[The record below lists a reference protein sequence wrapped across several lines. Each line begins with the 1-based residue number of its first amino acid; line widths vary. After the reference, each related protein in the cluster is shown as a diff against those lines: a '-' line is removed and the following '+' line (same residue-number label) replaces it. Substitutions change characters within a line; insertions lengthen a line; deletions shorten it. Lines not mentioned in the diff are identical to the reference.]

1 MPDSFEKSVDAR
13 AKAAAKKAAK
23 AATKWKPESN
33 TYHEKRGAELKV
45 KYPLRIPKP
54 PIPDDPTK
62 EITVEQPEE
71 ELGYAHEAWVWHP
84 EEKGLKGEWLKHQA
98 SFAPDGML
106 LKGMTHKTIQ
116 NTLAGEKDKSKIFK
130 KPDGYYYRRPIEKK

>member
-1 MPDSFEKSVDAR
+1 MSDSFEKRVEAR
-13 AKAAAKKAAK
+13 AVDKGAGFD
-23 AATKWKPESN
+23 PESTGYN
-33 TYHEKRGAELKV
+33 EVIGRLLKK
-45 KYPLRIPKP
+45 KYPLLIPKP
-54 PIPDDPTK
+54 PIPDNPTK

-84 EEKGLKGEWLKHQA
+84 EEKEKGLKGEWLKHQA

-116 NTLAGEKDKSKIFK
+116 NTLAGEKGKSKIFK
-130 KPDGYYYRRPIEKK
+130 RPDGYYYREL